1 MTIVAIAPT
10 AIPWSR
16 RFGESPFKNG
26 AKNEGTCI
34 AVSFSP
40 DMFRREFTGHPDGF
54 LSASWIES
62 PNALRWRFGRFDA
75 GPLSGKSPEKSDLK
89 ATRSFMRLNASM
101 LFGPARSLGIA
112 RSKGL

>member
-62 PNALRWRFGRFDA
+62 PNALRWRF
-75 GPLSGKSPEKSDLK
+75 
-89 ATRSFMRLNASM
+89 
-101 LFGPARSLGIA
+101 RSLRRWAFIGQKSREI
-112 RSKGL
+112 GP